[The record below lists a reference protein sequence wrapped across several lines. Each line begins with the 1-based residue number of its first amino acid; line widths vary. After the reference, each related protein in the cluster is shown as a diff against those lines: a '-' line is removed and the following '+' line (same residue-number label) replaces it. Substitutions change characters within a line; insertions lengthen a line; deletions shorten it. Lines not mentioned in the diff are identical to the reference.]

1 MTTSLEKEFTATAE
15 GRPGGGIAIKLP
27 FDPSAVWGERER
39 YDVTG
44 TINGH
49 RVRGNLTSRAGG
61 HVLGLGPAWCRA
73 GTIVDGV
80 QVVVVLAPEGPQL
93 GAMAEDIATALGAEP
108 AARRFFESLPT
119 FYRKNFMRWIDAAKR
134 PETRA
139 KRIAETVATLKS
151 GKRER

>member
-1 MTTSLEKEFTATAE
+1 MIEQEFTASAD

-27 FDPSAVWGERER
+27 FDPSAVWGERDR

-44 TINGH
+44 TINGYK
-49 RVRGNLTSRAGG
+49 VRGKLASRAGG
-61 HVLGLGPAWCRA
+61 HVLELGPAWCRD

-80 QVVVVLAPEGPQL
+80 QVVVVLAPEGPQF
-93 GAMAEDIATALGAEP
+93 GAMAEDIATALTSEP
-108 AARRFFESLPT
+108 TARRFFESLPT
-119 FYRKNFMRWIDAAKR
+119 FYRKNFMRWIDDAKR